1 MHPVEGRPVV
11 RKPLAP
17 VLIIVKVFPD
27 SDNEAAKDSRLQASE
42 RASFFF
48 SGSAF
53 FFLSAEWFPK
63 VLGRAIA
70 PRWKASQ

>member
-48 SGSAF
+48 
-53 FFLSAEWFPK
+53 W
-63 VLGRAIA
+63 
-70 PRWKASQ
+70 